1 MVSLITLK
9 SHILLYVDSFILY
22 PSINMF
28 ALKCPLVL
36 SSYTSKTLF
45 IHIMFSLNMI
55 RKTICI

>member
-9 SHILLYVDSFILY
+9 YHTLLYIDSFIVY
-22 PSINMF
+22 SSINIF

-36 SSYTSKTLF
+36 SSYIYKTLF